1 MTAQQIINV
10 GVTEN
15 DGTGDSIQAA
25 GSKINHNFSQLYT
38 DNNIDGNILWQGNK
52 ITSNLSNSDIVLTAS
67 GTGKI
72 QLAGIKIG
80 GTSMSSD
87 DSTTIN
93 INENL
98 QVDGSVTATTLVGG
112 GSGLTGTSISAV
124 GDLSATGS
132 TLISPSNADLT
143 FSTAGTGRMILGDFI
158 ILDDNNITGSRTN
171 DDINITPNGT
181 GCINFPAIQIKAN
194 NINGLRSNDD
204 IVITPAGTGSI
215 VFPAITINDNNIEG
229 KRSNDDLNL
238 FASISGA
245 VNVTDI
251 TIDSSLRL
259 ADNNITALNT
269 NSDININ
276 PSGTGLIQ
284 ISKIDVDDG
293 TIDGTTVGA
302 TTPAAGTFSTISATT
317 FQTTGLTITDNK
329 IVANTSNDNLIF
341 SGSGSGGVILNGFSL
356 PASDGSSGQILRT
369 DGSKTLSFATS
380 PLILG
385 VTTFADTTQ
394 DISFRSTSTID
405 VNTAIIAHEIVPNSS
420 TPLDKFTS
428 TQFDSVWYHAVT
440 KDQTNNR
447 FGVAKYSLARGT
459 INDGSTIDTV
469 VSQSHLV
476 RTTTH
481 NHITVDTQINGTFT
495 QLDGTGPSA
504 ENAFKA
510 YRIGLGD
517 SDSSTSSGNVATI
530 VNADVDSAS
539 ESLDSWAYGSYRGAK
554 YYISA
559 ENSDTGEVSNIEAL
573 VVHNGSDAFINSYN
587 VVNTGN
593 NDLLS
598 LTAAISGSNVVLSGA
613 ALTPNTKVRMYRI
626 LLSDNETSSTGDNIS
641 LIGNK
646 TVAAS
651 TETVID
657 HVTSTGTSVGNAAAT
672 KTVNSF
678 TVGEYDS
685 ALYFVVTKDNVNTG
699 FETGKISLMH
709 NLNDA
714 FLTHSSIVR
723 TDPTD
728 VHPTFDA
735 DIVSA
740 GDSTSTVRLRMTDG
754 DGSTVTPA
762 NSMAFYRIGLGDSD
776 STGYVGELTLVND
789 ITKVD
794 IIDSSSV
801 VLDSMTK
808 TAHVGAKYFITV
820 NNQSTGEVGNIEAL
834 ITHDNTTGYVISYNE
849 HFSGNNSL
857 ITLTADV
864 SGNTLSLRGSATAG
878 GSTKVIV
885 HRIVAFGD
893 TESTEANSDSTRK
906 VIGNIVTS
914 STATEFDTF
923 QSSDTDAVH
932 YVITGQGG
940 TNENYICEAT
950 VVTDG
955 TEVFVSH
962 GPSITT
968 KTGEIELLEISATI
982 SGGTVSVKAAST
994 SGATVVQAYA
1004 TRLKA
1009 PVANESIVD
1018 SWAESTFTGAH
1029 YIVVAKKDG
1038 SDDSSITE
1046 LQMVTDGSD
1055 SYINASP
1062 QISTTSANLIDF
1074 SADYSDSTA
1083 RLKALP
1089 TDGSSSYT
1097 LNAYR
1102 INLLRED
1109 GSSTSLTTLDT
1120 FDKTEQRSVKY
1131 LVQTHRTDDDKFEF
1145 CDINVTHN
1153 GSDAFLS
1160 IFGKVGTQTTDLV
1173 TFTADVSGDNVR
1185 LRGEVAGTQDH
1196 TVKIVKRNVNI

>member
-1 MTAQQIINV
+1 MTAQQIIDV

-98 QVDGSVTATTLVGG
+98 QVDGSVTA
-112 GSGLTGTSISAV
+112 
-124 GDLSATGS
+124 
-132 TLISPSNADLT
+132 
-143 FSTAGTGRMILGDFI
+143 
-158 ILDDNNITGSRTN
+158 GSRTN

-215 VFPAITINDNNIEG
+215 VLPAITINDNNIEG
-229 KRSNDDLNL
+229 KRSNDDINL

-302 TTPAAGTFSTISATT
+302 TIPAAGTFSTLSATT

-329 IVANTSNDNLIF
+329 IVANTSNSDLVLT
-341 SGSGSGGVILNGFSL
+341 GSGSGGVLLNGFSL

-459 INDGSTIDTV
+459 INDGSTIDSV
-469 VSQSHLV
+469 VSQSNLV

-539 ESLDSWAYGSYRGAK
+539 ESLDS

-626 LLSDNETSSTGDNIS
+626 LLSDNETSSTGDNVS

-685 ALYFVVTKDNVNTG
+685 ALYFVVTKDNVNSG

-776 STGYVGELTLVND
+776 STGYVGEITLVND
-789 ITKVD
+789 ITVTN
-794 IIDSSSV
+794 IIDSSTAT
-801 VLDSMTK
+801 LDAFTHGS
-808 TAHVGAKYFITV
+808 HVGAKYFISV

-834 ITHDNTTGYVISYNE
+834 VTHDGTNAYITTYNE
-849 HFSGNNSL
+849 SFSGNNSL
-857 ITLTADV
+857 ISLSAV
-864 SGNTLSLRGSATAG
+864 ISGTSVILRGSATAG

-885 HRIVAFGD
+885 NRVVAFGD
-893 TESTEANSDSTRK
+893 SESNEANSDSTRK
-906 VIGNIVTS
+906 IIGNVIVS
-914 STATEFDTF
+914 SSATTFDSF
-923 QSSDTDAVH
+923 SSDDVDAAH
-932 YVITGQGG
+932 YVITGQKGSD
-940 TNENYICEAT
+940 ENFICEAM

-955 TEVFVSH
+955 SNVFVSQ
-962 GPSITT
+962 GPNVST
-968 KTGEIELLEISATI
+968 KENDMLEITATI
-982 SGGTVSVKAAST
+982 SGGTVSVKASST
-994 SGATVVQAYA
+994 SGASTVQAFA
-1004 TRLKA
+1004 IKLKA

-1029 YIVVAKKDG
+1029 YIVVAKKVG

-1055 SYINASP
+1055 SYVNASP
-1062 QISTTSANLIDF
+1062 QVSTTSANLIDF

-1089 TDGSSSYT
+1089 TDGSSSFT

>member
-1 MTAQQIINV
+1 M
-10 GVTEN
+10 
-15 DGTGDSIQAA
+15 
-25 GSKINHNFSQLYT
+25 
-38 DNNIDGNILWQGNK
+38 
-52 ITSNLSNSDIVLTAS
+52 
-67 GTGKI
+67 
-72 QLAGIKIG
+72 
-80 GTSMSSD
+80 
-87 DSTTIN
+87 
-93 INENL
+93 
-98 QVDGSVTATTLVGG
+98 
-112 GSGLTGTSISAV
+112 
-124 GDLSATGS
+124 
-132 TLISPSNADLT
+132 
-143 FSTAGTGRMILGDFI
+143 
-158 ILDDNNITGSRTN
+158 
-171 DDINITPNGT
+171 
-181 GCINFPAIQIKAN
+181 
-194 NINGLRSNDD
+194 
-204 IVITPAGTGSI
+204 
-215 VFPAITINDNNIEG
+215 
-229 KRSNDDLNL
+229 
-238 FASISGA
+238 
-245 VNVTDI
+245 
-251 TIDSSLRL
+251 
-259 ADNNITALNT
+259 
-269 NSDININ
+269 
-276 PSGTGLIQ
+276 
-284 ISKIDVDDG
+284 
-293 TIDGTTVGA
+293 
-302 TTPAAGTFSTISATT
+302 
-317 FQTTGLTITDNK
+317 
-329 IVANTSNDNLIF
+329 
-341 SGSGSGGVILNGFSL
+341 
-356 PASDGSSGQILRT
+356 
-369 DGSKTLSFATS
+369 
-380 PLILG
+380 
-385 VTTFADTTQ
+385 
-394 DISFRSTSTID
+394 
-405 VNTAIIAHEIVPNSS
+405 
-420 TPLDKFTS
+420 
-428 TQFDSVWYHAVT
+428 
-440 KDQTNNR
+440 
-447 FGVAKYSLARGT
+447 
-459 INDGSTIDTV
+459 
-469 VSQSHLV
+469 
-476 RTTTH
+476 
-481 NHITVDTQINGTFT
+481 
-495 QLDGTGPSA
+495 
-504 ENAFKA
+504 
-510 YRIGLGD
+510 GD

-539 ESLDSWAYGSYRGAK
+539 ESLDSWAYASYRGAK

-626 LLSDNETSSTGDNIS
+626 LLSDNETSSTGDNVS

-685 ALYFVVTKDNVNTG
+685 ALYFVVTKDNVNSG

-776 STGYVGELTLVND
+776 STGYVGEITLVND
-789 ITKVD
+789 ITVTN
-794 IIDSSSV
+794 IIDSSTAT
-801 VLDSMTK
+801 LDAFTHGS
-808 TAHVGAKYFITV
+808 HVGAKYFISV

-834 ITHDNTTGYVISYNE
+834 VTHDGTNAYITTYNE
-849 HFSGNNSL
+849 SFSGNNSL
-857 ITLTADV
+857 ISLSAV
-864 SGNTLSLRGSATAG
+864 ISGTSVILRGSATAG

-885 HRIVAFGD
+885 NRVVAFGD
-893 TESTEANSDSTRK
+893 SESNEANSDSTRK
-906 VIGNIVTS
+906 IIGNVIVS
-914 STATEFDTF
+914 SSATTFDSF
-923 QSSDTDAVH
+923 SSDDVDAAH
-932 YVITGQGG
+932 YVITGQKGSD
-940 TNENYICEAT
+940 ENFICEAM

-955 TEVFVSH
+955 SNVFVSQ
-962 GPSITT
+962 GPNVST
-968 KTGEIELLEISATI
+968 KENDMLEITATI
-982 SGGTVSVKAAST
+982 SGGTVSVKASST
-994 SGATVVQAYA
+994 SGASTVQAFA
-1004 TRLKA
+1004 IKLKA

-1055 SYINASP
+1055 SYVNASP
-1062 QISTTSANLIDF
+1062 QVSTTSANLIDF
-1074 SADYSDSTA
+1074 SADYSDSSA

-1089 TDGSSSYT
+1089 TDGSSSFT

>member
-1 MTAQQIINV
+1 M
-10 GVTEN
+10 
-15 DGTGDSIQAA
+15 
-25 GSKINHNFSQLYT
+25 
-38 DNNIDGNILWQGNK
+38 
-52 ITSNLSNSDIVLTAS
+52 
-67 GTGKI
+67 
-72 QLAGIKIG
+72 
-80 GTSMSSD
+80 
-87 DSTTIN
+87 
-93 INENL
+93 
-98 QVDGSVTATTLVGG
+98 
-112 GSGLTGTSISAV
+112 
-124 GDLSATGS
+124 
-132 TLISPSNADLT
+132 
-143 FSTAGTGRMILGDFI
+143 
-158 ILDDNNITGSRTN
+158 
-171 DDINITPNGT
+171 
-181 GCINFPAIQIKAN
+181 
-194 NINGLRSNDD
+194 RSNDD

-215 VFPAITINDNNIEG
+215 VLPAITINDNNIEG
-229 KRSNDDLNL
+229 KRSNDDINL

-302 TTPAAGTFSTISATT
+302 TIPAAGTFSTLSATT

-329 IVANTSNDNLIF
+329 IVANTSNSDLVLT
-341 SGSGSGGVILNGFSL
+341 GSGSGGVLLNGFSL
-356 PASDGSSGQILRT
+356 PASAGSSGQILRT

-459 INDGSTIDTV
+459 INDGSTIDSV
-469 VSQSHLV
+469 VSQSNLV

-539 ESLDSWAYGSYRGAK
+539 ETFDSWAHAS

-626 LLSDNETSSTGDNIS
+626 LLSDNETSSTGDNVS

-685 ALYFVVTKDNVNTG
+685 ALYFVVTKDNVNSG

-776 STGYVGELTLVND
+776 STGYVGEITLVND
-789 ITKVD
+789 ITVTN
-794 IIDSSSV
+794 IIDSSTAT
-801 VLDSMTK
+801 LDAFTHGS
-808 TAHVGAKYFITV
+808 HVGAKYFISV

-834 ITHDNTTGYVISYNE
+834 VTHDGTNAYITTYNE
-849 HFSGNNSL
+849 SFSGNNSL
-857 ITLTADV
+857 ISLSAV
-864 SGNTLSLRGSATAG
+864 ISGTSVILRGSATAG

-885 HRIVAFGD
+885 NRVVAFGD
-893 TESTEANSDSTRK
+893 SESNEANSDSTRK
-906 VIGNIVTS
+906 IIGNVIVS
-914 STATEFDTF
+914 SSATTFDSF
-923 QSSDTDAVH
+923 SSDDVDAAH
-932 YVITGQGG
+932 YVITGQKGSD
-940 TNENYICEAT
+940 ENFICEAM

-955 TEVFVSH
+955 SNVFVSQ
-962 GPSITT
+962 GPNVST
-968 KTGEIELLEISATI
+968 KENDMLEITATI
-982 SGGTVSVKAAST
+982 SGGTVSVKASST
-994 SGATVVQAYA
+994 SGASTVQAFA
-1004 TRLKA
+1004 IKLKA

-1029 YIVVAKKDG
+1029 YIVVAKKVG

-1055 SYINASP
+1055 SYLNASP
-1062 QISTTSANLIDF
+1062 QVSTTSANLIDF

-1089 TDGSSSYT
+1089 TDGSSSFT